1 VAQQDLTRPLAYS
14 EGIHYMHTNPKGTQ
28 QIMKKFLK
36 CDDKSIEEAYREVV
50 LKAAPRSHIR
60 Q

>member
-1 VAQQDLTRPLAYS
+1 
-14 EGIHYMHTNPKGTQ
+14 MHTNPKGTQ